1 MDIEKL
7 AFGAAI
13 YSRLKANYIDNSDDL
28 QNAFQNGEI
37 RRILKN
43 DAIKTV
49 RNVCRNAKIILPEI
63 GEPLNLPAQAAPA
76 EIITEQDDDHAKA
89 LALHRKILDAAQIV
103 TYSLY
108 DMCSAIK
115 EMRDGKH
122 YKALSYDNFD
132 AYCDSELGISRAQAY
147 RYIQIASGMTAEN
160 VSSMRQ
166 IGTTKLALLASVT
179 EEQREEIAV
188 TVDVESATVRE
199 LKAQIDALKHQSD
212 NLEKLRADAE
222 ERAQKWYEKADS
234 ADADIGQLRNR
245 VSELETKYVKA
256 DNQNLVLKETIASKD
271 KILRGKDIS
280 MENLRS
286 NIEQLQAHITELESR
301 PVEIA
306 VQEDTEALELMR
318 KEYESKIADLKE
330 EMENAKDVEG
340 EFKAL
345 LRIAKDALHH
355 ITIYMARG
363 NWNTIL
369 MYKAEQLL
377 KEAQKEFDAVK
388 EDKKDAE

>member
-13 YSRLKANYIDNSDDL
+13 YSRLKANYIDNTDDL
-28 QNAFQNGEI
+28 HTAFQNGEI

-49 RNVCRNAKIILPEI
+49 RNVCRNARIILPEI
-63 GEPLNLPAQAAPA
+63 GEPHQLPAQAAPA
-76 EIITEQDDDHAKA
+76 EIITDQDDDHAKA

-179 EEQREEIAV
+179 EEQREEITQ
-188 TVDVESATVRE
+188 TVDLESTTVRE
-199 LKAQIDALKHQSD
+199 LKAQVDALKVD
-212 NLEKLRADAE
+212 AANKDKLLMQARESSQKSYE
-222 ERAQKWYEKADS
+222 EVQERQEVINDLKA
-234 ADADIGQLRNR
+234 R
-245 VSELETKYVKA
+245 
-256 DNQNLVLKETIASKD
+256 LKERTEHMND
-271 KILRGKDIS
+271 
-280 MENLRS
+280 MH
-286 NIEQLQAHITELESR
+286 EQLTKLESR
-301 PVEIA
+301 PVEVA

-363 NWNTIL
+363 NGNTIL

>member
-1 MDIEKL
+1 MNIEKL

-13 YSRLKANYIDNSDDL
+13 YSRLKANYIDNTDDL
-28 QNAFQNGEI
+28 HKAFQNGEI

-49 RNVCRNAKIILPEI
+49 RNVCRNARIILPEI
-63 GEPLNLPAQAAPA
+63 GEPHQLPAQAAPA
-76 EIITEQDDDHAKA
+76 EIITEQADDHAKA
-89 LALHRKILDAAQIV
+89 LALHRRILADAQIV
-103 TYSLY
+103 TDSLY

-122 YKALSYDNFD
+122 YKALSYDNFE
-132 AYCDSELGISRAQAY
+132 AYCDSELGMSRAQAY
-147 RYIQIASGMTAEN
+147 RYIQIADGMTAEN

-212 NLEKLRADAE
+212 NLEQLRADAE

-234 ADADIGQLRNR
+234 ADADIGQLRDR
-245 VSELETKYVKA
+245 VSELESRSSKSHKEWLTAMDHNAELTVQNTK
-256 DNQNLVLKETIASKD
+256 
-271 KILRGKDIS
+271 LR
-280 MENLRS
+280 
-286 NIEQLQAHITELESR
+286 EQIQELESR
-301 PVEIA
+301 PVEVA
-306 VQEDTEALELMR
+306 VQEDTEALDRLR
-318 KEYESKIADLKE
+318 KEYESQISDLKE
-330 EMENAKDVEG
+330 EMQNNQDIEG

-363 NWNTIL
+363 NGNTIL